1 MGLQQISEGAD
12 KSEMRLFVK
21 SLLADVHALEIMLEQ
36 GKIES
41 NIRRIGAEQEMF
53 LVDRALQPAK
63 LAQVMLNRLT
73 GENFTT
79 ELGLFNL
86 EANLSPQVLGGDCF
100 TRMEVE
106 LRRMLELARNAAA
119 AENAAIVLCGI
130 LPTLEKQHLTLDYM
144 TPSPRYLAMNRLLTE
159 MRGGKFEFL
168 IKGVDEFHTHHENVM
183 LEACTTSFQVHYQ
196 VSAPEFARAYNLAQ
210 AITAPA
216 LAVSVNS
223 PTLLQHRL
231 WHETRIALFQQSLD
245 TRSELMTERGQR
257 QRVNFGERW
266 VDESILEIYRE
277 DVARFRS
284 LIAIASDEDPLAVL
298 EAGGVP
304 LLRALRLH
312 NGTVYRWNR
321 PCYGISDGKPHLRIE
336 NRVIPAGPS
345 VADEIANAAFF
356 VGLMSAGEHIGNI
369 PDLLSFDD
377 AKANFVAAAR
387 YGLHARFRW
396 FKGRA
401 WSADELITQQM
412 LPLARTGLKQAGV
425 DSSDIDK
432 HLGLIEERVRRD
444 RTGSQWAFDSLAS
457 IGDRGRP
464 AERYRALTAAMIARQ
479 KGDEPV
485 HEWELA
491 TLEERDNARENY
503 RLVQQIMNRDMFTV
517 RPDDAAELAANLME
531 WQKIRYVLVED
542 EDGRLTGMVSH
553 RAVLRMLL
561 RRREQGAPSLAVRD
575 IMRSDVVTVGPDTP
589 TQHAIDLMRRNKVG
603 CLPVVKDGRL
613 VGVLTEHDFL
623 ELSSVLLDRWLKEG

>member
-12 KSEMRLFVK
+12 QAEMRRFVK
-21 SLLADVHALEIMLEQ
+21 SLLADVHALELMLAQ

-41 NIRRIGAEQEMF
+41 DIRRIGAEQEMF
-53 LVDRALQPAK
+53 LVDRAMQPAK
-63 LAQVMLNRLT
+63 LAQAMLVRLK

-79 ELGLFNL
+79 ELGQFNL
-86 EANLSPQVLGGDCF
+86 EANLSPQVLRGDSF
-100 TRMEVE
+100 TRMETE

-119 AENAAIVLCGI
+119 QENAQIVLCGI
-130 LPTLEKQHLTLDYM
+130 LPTLEKQHLTLDHM

-168 IKGVDEFHTHHENVM
+168 IKGADELHTYHDNVM

-196 VSAPEFARAYNLAQ
+196 VSAPEFVRAYNLAQ
-210 AITAPA
+210 AITAPV

-257 QRVNFGERW
+257 QRVNFGEDW

-304 LLRALRLH
+304 QLRALRLH

-345 VADEIANAAFF
+345 ITDEIANAALF
-356 VGLMSAGEHIGNI
+356 VGLMSAGDEFGNI
-369 PDLLSFDD
+369 ADVFGFDD
-377 AKANFVAAAR
+377 ARANFIAAAR

-396 FKGRA
+396 LKGRA

-412 LPLARTGLKQAGV
+412 VPLARAGLKKAGV
-425 DSSDIDK
+425 DSSDIERTM
-432 HLGLIEERVRRD
+432 GVIEERVRRD
-444 RTGSQWAFDSLAS
+444 RTGSQWAFDSLATF
-457 IGDRGRP
+457 GERGRV

-479 KGDEPV
+479 QTDKPV
-485 HEWELA
+485 SEWELA
-491 TLEERDNARENY
+491 TLEERDNTRENY
-503 RLVQQIMNRDMFTV
+503 RLVRQIMNRDMFTV

-542 EDGRLTGMVSH
+542 EDGRLTGVVSH

-561 RRREQGAPSLAVRD
+561 RRREQGRPTLAVRD
-575 IMRSDVVTVGPDTP
+575 IMRPDVVTVGPDTP
-589 TQHAIDLMRRNKVG
+589 TQQAIDLMRRNKVG
-603 CLPVVKDGRL
+603 CLPVVEDGRL

-623 ELSSVLLDRWLKEG
+623 ELSSVLLERWLKDS

>member
-12 KSEMRLFVK
+12 KSEMRRFVK
-21 SLLADVHALEIMLEQ
+21 SLLADVHALELMLGQ

-41 NIRRIGAEQEMF
+41 DIRRIGAEQEMF
-53 LVDRALQPAK
+53 LVDGAMQPAK
-63 LAQVMLNRLT
+63 LAQVMLQKLT

-86 EANLSPQVLGGDCF
+86 EANLSPQILGGDCF
-100 TRMEVE
+100 TRMERE
-106 LRRMLELARNAAA
+106 LRRMLELARAAA
-119 AENAAIVLCGI
+119 AEERAQIVLCGI

-159 MRGGKFEFL
+159 LRGGKFEFL
-168 IKGVDEFHTHHENVM
+168 IKGVDELHTYHENVM

-196 VSAPEFARAYNLAQ
+196 VAAYEFAGAYNLAQ
-210 AITAPA
+210 AITAPV
-216 LAVSVNS
+216 LAVAVNS

-245 TRSELMTERGQR
+245 TRTQLMTERGQR
-257 QRVNFGERW
+257 QRVNFGDHW

-284 LIAIASDEDPLAVL
+284 LIAIASDEDPVKVL
-298 EAGGVP
+298 EDGGVP
-304 LLRALRLH
+304 MLRALRLH

-345 VADEIANAAFF
+345 VADELANAAFF
-356 VGLMSAGEHIGNI
+356 VGLMSAAEEFGAI
-369 PDLLSFDD
+369 PDQLAFDD
-377 AKANFVAAAR
+377 ARANFVAAAR

-396 FKGRA
+396 LKGRA
-401 WSADELITQQM
+401 WSAEELLTQQM
-412 LPLARTGLKQAGV
+412 LPAARAGLKKAGV
-425 DSSDIDK
+425 DSSDIDRN
-432 HLGLIEERVRRD
+432 LGVIEERVRRD
-444 RTGSQWAFDSLAS
+444 RTGSQWAFDSLAT
-457 IGDRGRP
+457 IGERGRV

-479 KGDEPV
+479 QTDKPV

-503 RLVQQIMNRDMFTV
+503 RVVRQIMNRDMFTV

-542 EDGRLTGMVSH
+542 DEGRLTGMVSH

-561 RRREQGAPSLAVRD
+561 RRREAGGPTLAVRD
-575 IMRSDVVTVGPDTP
+575 IMRGDVVAVTPDTP
-589 TQHAIDLMRRNKVG
+589 TQQAIDLMRRNKVG
-603 CLPVVKDGRL
+603 CLPVVQDGRL

-623 ELSSVLLDRWLKEG
+623 ELSSVLLDRWLKDA